1 MRFQEP
7 VNILPGT
14 SPWKK
19 SELADSKTENQ
30 CTFARALRGKD
41 VMADFV
47 CHCTSHLN
55 ILRGDEEMDD
65 CCLGVSALFFHPGSV
80 TILKKKITSLF
91 CLPSLADI
99 VEAVDEDVDV
109 NDKVQAH
116 NALIID
122 CTK

>member
-1 MRFQEP
+1 
-7 VNILPGT
+7 
-14 SPWKK
+14 
-19 SELADSKTENQ
+19 
-30 CTFARALRGKD
+30 
-41 VMADFV
+41 MADFV
-47 CHCTSHLN
+47 CHCTSHLD

-80 TILKKKITSLF
+80 TILKKKNFTPSTVLPSL
-91 CLPSLADI
+91 SLADI

-122 CTK
+122 CTE

>member
-1 MRFQEP
+1 MHF
-7 VNILPGT
+7 GT
-14 SPWKK
+14 SFERK
-19 SELADSKTENQ
+19 N
-30 CTFARALRGKD
+30 G
-41 VMADFV
+41 MADFA
-47 CHCTSHLN
+47 CHCTSHLY
-55 ILRGDEEMDD
+55 ILRDEEMDD
-65 CCLGVSALFFHPGSV
+65 CCSGVSVLCFHPGSV